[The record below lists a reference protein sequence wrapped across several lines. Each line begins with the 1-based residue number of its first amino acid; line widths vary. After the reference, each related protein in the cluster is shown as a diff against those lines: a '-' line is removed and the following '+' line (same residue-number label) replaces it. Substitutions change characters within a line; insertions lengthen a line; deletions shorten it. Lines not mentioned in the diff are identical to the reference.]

1 MEAAIQPDAPH
12 PAVPGAVATTP
23 REVTIHVEPVHLS
36 LVIPAYNE
44 EARLGAT
51 LEAVIAF
58 LAPQPYRS
66 EAVVVLDGCT
76 DGTLAVVRAHEGPHG
91 NLLIRFLDNPVNRG
105 KGACVRQGMLAA
117 GGRYRVFTDADLSY
131 PLHQLAPFL
140 AHLEDRGGVVVAS
153 RQASAVR
160 YQAPARRLVTAL
172 VRTVMHHGFVPGIAD
187 TQAGFKGFTAEVAE
201 DLFGVQRLGGF
212 GFDVEILH
220 IAHMRGYPIAPLAVE
235 WRDVPGTRVR
245 LVRDV
250 VRGALEL
257 LALVGNRLAGRYARR
272 EAAVE
277 LVATVPAVDASV
289 PGVEASPSAAP
300 ARAE

>member
-1 MEAAIQPDAPH
+1 MDVGQPVDVGQAPAALR
-12 PAVPGAVATTP
+12 
-23 REVTIHVEPVHLS
+23 REVAITCEPVHLS
-36 LVIPAYNE
+36 LVVPAYNE

-51 LEAVIAF
+51 LEAVIAY

-66 EAVVVLDGCT
+66 EAIVVLDGCT
-76 DGTLAVVRAHEGPHG
+76 DGTLALVRRFAGLHG
-91 NLLIRFLDNPVNRG
+91 NLEIRWIDNPVNRG

-131 PLHQLAPFL
+131 PLHQLGPFL

-160 YQAPARRLVTAL
+160 YQAPARRFVTGL
-172 VRTVMHHGFVPGIAD
+172 VRWVMRTAFVPGVAD
-187 TQAGFKGFTAEVAE
+187 TQAGFKGFTAAVAE

-220 IAHMRGYPIAPLAVE
+220 IAHLRGYPIAPLAVE

-245 LVRDV
+245 LGRDV
-250 VRGALEL
+250 LRGGLEL
-257 LALVGNRLAGRYARR
+257 LALITNRLAGRYARR
-272 EAAVE
+272 EGELTAV
-277 LVATVPAVDASV
+277 VPAVPLEQPV
-289 PGVEASPSAAP
+289 
-300 ARAE
+300 ARPE